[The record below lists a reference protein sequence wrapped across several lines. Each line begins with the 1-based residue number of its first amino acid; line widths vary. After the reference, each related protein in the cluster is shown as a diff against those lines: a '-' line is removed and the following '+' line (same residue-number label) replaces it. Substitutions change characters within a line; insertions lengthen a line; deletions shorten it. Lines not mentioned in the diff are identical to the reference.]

1 MLSDIEIAN
10 AATLR
15 PIRDVAAETLGIEE
29 RHLVPYGHY
38 KAKVDLTYLAS
49 LADRPLGRLVL
60 VTALSPTPPGEG
72 KTTTTVG
79 LTDAL
84 HGLGHRTVA
93 CLREPS
99 MGPVFGMKGGAAG
112 GGYSQVVPMTD
123 INLHFT
129 GDFAAI
135 AAANNLLAA
144 LIDNHVHH
152 GNELDID
159 VRSVTWKRVL
169 DMNDRAL
176 REVVVGMGGHANGFP
191 REDGFDIVVASE
203 LMAIF
208 CLTESWADLK
218 RRIGDIVIGYTRAMK
233 PVTARELGAD
243 GAMAALLRDAL
254 APNLVQTLEG
264 APAFVHGGPFAN
276 IAHGCSSVMATRAGL
291 RLADLVVTEAGF
303 GADLGAEKFVDIKC
317 RKSGLRPDVA
327 VVVAT
332 VRALKYHGG
341 VAARRPRHRGRRR
354 DRGRDGQPAPAPGQ
368 HPRGVRHP
376 VRRRGQPVP
385 DRHRGRGG
393 EGRRAGGGRGGAGVP
408 GDPLRRRRGGRARPR
423 EGRAAGPR
431 RAVAVLLLLHL
442 RRRPVPDREGRGDRD
457 PAVRRVPGD
466 VGRAGPAAAAA
477 RREGRVRRAAGVRG
491 EDAVLL
497 LDRPHLARRPDRA
510 RAARPRGPAV
520 RGRGLRRRGVRRHD
534 DHARA
539 ARATR
544 PRRGS
549 TWPTTGP
556 SSACPDDHSA
566 DPRCG
571 DLSIIDIFSS

>member
-1 MLSDIEIAN
+1 MQSDIEIAN
-10 AATLR
+10 AAVLR
-15 PIRDVAAETLGIEE
+15 PIKEVAAETLGITEDN
-29 RHLVPYGHY
+29 LVPYGHY
-38 KAKVDLTYLAS
+38 KAKVDVTYLSS
-49 LADRPLGRLVL
+49 LAERPLGRLVL

-84 HGLGHRTVA
+84 HGLGHRAIA

-112 GGYSQVVPMTD
+112 GGWSQVVPMTD

-135 AAANNLLAA
+135 AAANNLLSA

-169 DMNDRAL
+169 DTNDRAL
-176 REVVVGMGGHANGFP
+176 RGVVVAMGGHANGFP

-218 RRIGDIVIGYTRAMK
+218 RRIGEIVIGYTRSMK
-233 PVTARELGAD
+233 PVTARDLGAD

-276 IAHGCSSVMATRAGL
+276 IAHGCNSVMATRAGL
-291 RLADLVVTEAGF
+291 RLADIVVTEAGF
-303 GADLGAEKFVDIKC
+303 GADLGAEKFVDIVC

-341 VAARRPRHRGRRR
+341 VALDDLGTEDVAAIEAGMVNLRRHLSNVRDVYGIPCVVAVNRFPTDTDREVDRVVELVAAEGVRAYPATHFADGGTGAKDLAEGVLASLARPSPHEFSFTYDDDLSLTAKVEAIATRLYGAGQVTWEARARRRLQRIE
-354 DRGRDGQPAPAPGQ
+354 RDGYAGLPVCVAKTQYSFSTDPTVLGAPSG
-368 HPRGVRHP
+368 HELHVRE
-376 VRRRGQPVP
+376 VRLS
-385 DRHRGRGG
+385 
-393 EGRRAGGGRGGAGVP
+393 AGAGFVVVVCGDMMTMP
-408 GDPLRRRRGGRARPR
+408 GLP
-423 EGRAAGPR
+423 
-431 RAVAVLLLLHL
+431 
-442 RRRPVPDREGRGDRD
+442 RD
-457 PAVRRVPGD
+457 PS
-466 VGRAGPAAAAA
+466 AA
-477 RREGRVRRAAGVRG
+477 RI
-491 EDAVLL
+491 D
-497 LDRPHLARRPDRA
+497 LADD
-510 RAARPRGPAV
+510 GTIL
-520 RGRGLRRRGVRRHD
+520 GL
-534 DHARA
+534 
-539 ARATR
+539 
-544 PRRGS
+544 S
-549 TWPTTGP
+549 
-556 SSACPDDHSA
+556 
-566 DPRCG
+566 
-571 DLSIIDIFSS
+571 

>member
-1 MLSDIEIAN
+1 MQSDIEIAN
-10 AATLR
+10 AAVLR
-15 PIRDVAAETLGIEE
+15 PIKEVAAETLGITEDN
-29 RHLVPYGHY
+29 LVPYGHY
-38 KAKVDLTYLAS
+38 KAKVDVTYLAS
-49 LADRPLGRLVL
+49 LAERPLGRLVL

-84 HGLGHRTVA
+84 HGLGHRAIA

-112 GGYSQVVPMTD
+112 GGWSQVVPMTD

-135 AAANNLLAA
+135 AAANNLLSA

-169 DMNDRAL
+169 DTNDRAL
-176 REVVVGMGGHANGFP
+176 RGVVVAMGGHANGFP

-218 RRIGDIVIGYTRAMK
+218 RRIGEIVIGYTRSMK
-233 PVTARELGAD
+233 PVTARDLGAD

-276 IAHGCSSVMATRAGL
+276 IAHGCNSVMATRAGL
-291 RLADLVVTEAGF
+291 RLADIVVTEAGF
-303 GADLGAEKFVDIKC
+303 GADLGAEKFVDIVC

-341 VAARRPRHRGRRR
+341 VALEDLGTEDVAAIEAGMVNLRRHLSNVRDVYGIPCVVAVNRFPTDTDREVDRVVELVAAEGVRAYPATHFADGGTGAKDLAEGVLASLARPSPHEFSFTYDDDLSLTAKVEAIATRLYGAGQVTWEARARRRLQRIE
-354 DRGRDGQPAPAPGQ
+354 RDGYAGLPVCVAKTQYSFSTDPTVLGAPSG
-368 HPRGVRHP
+368 HELHVRE
-376 VRRRGQPVP
+376 VRLS
-385 DRHRGRGG
+385 
-393 EGRRAGGGRGGAGVP
+393 AGAGFVVVVCGDMMTMP
-408 GDPLRRRRGGRARPR
+408 GLP
-423 EGRAAGPR
+423 
-431 RAVAVLLLLHL
+431 
-442 RRRPVPDREGRGDRD
+442 RD
-457 PAVRRVPGD
+457 PS
-466 VGRAGPAAAAA
+466 AA
-477 RREGRVRRAAGVRG
+477 RI
-491 EDAVLL
+491 D
-497 LDRPHLARRPDRA
+497 LADD
-510 RAARPRGPAV
+510 GTIL
-520 RGRGLRRRGVRRHD
+520 GL
-534 DHARA
+534 
-539 ARATR
+539 
-544 PRRGS
+544 S
-549 TWPTTGP
+549 
-556 SSACPDDHSA
+556 
-566 DPRCG
+566 
-571 DLSIIDIFSS
+571 

>member
-1 MLSDIEIAN
+1 MLSDIEIAD
-10 AATLR
+10 AAVLR
-15 PIRDVAAETLGIEE
+15 PIREVAAETLGIEE
-29 RHLVPYGHY
+29 QHLVPYGHH
-38 KAKVDLTYLAS
+38 KAKVDLGYLAS

-84 HGLGHRTVA
+84 HGLGHRVVA

-152 GNELDID
+152 GNALDLD
-159 VRSVTWKRVL
+159 TRSITWKRVL
-169 DMNDRAL
+169 DVNDRAL
-176 REVVVGMGGHANGFP
+176 REVVVGLGGHANGFT

-218 RRIGDIVIGYTRAMK
+218 RRIGDIVVGYDRSSQ
-233 PVTARELGAD
+233 PVTARDLQAH

-276 IAHGCSSVMATRAGL
+276 IAHGCSSVAATRAGL

-317 RKSGLRPDVA
+317 RKSGLRPDAA

-341 VAARRPRHRGRRR
+341 VALADLGTEDVAAVEAGMVNLRRHLDNVRGVYGIGCVVAVNRFPTDTDAEVAKVVELCAAEGVEAHPATHFSDGGVGARDLADGVLRLLAEPPAYNFSFTYPDELPLTEKVEAVATRLYGASLVTWDAKARRRLERIE
-354 DRGRDGQPAPAPGQ
+354 RDGYAGLPVCVAKTQYSFSTDPKSLGAPTG
-368 HPRGVRHP
+368 HELHVRE
-376 VRRRGQPVP
+376 VRLS
-385 DRHRGRGG
+385 
-393 EGRRAGGGRGGAGVP
+393 AGAGFVVVVCGDMMTMP
-408 GDPLRRRRGGRARPR
+408 GL
-423 EGRAAGPR
+423 
-431 RAVAVLLLLHL
+431 
-442 RRRPVPDREGRGDRD
+442 
-457 PAVRRVPGD
+457 PAT
-466 VGRAGPAAAAA
+466 PAAARIDLADD
-477 RREGRVRRAAGVRG
+477 GRI
-491 EDAVLL
+491 L
-497 LDRPHLARRPDRA
+497 
-510 RAARPRGPAV
+510 
-520 RGRGLRRRGVRRHD
+520 GL
-534 DHARA
+534 
-539 ARATR
+539 
-544 PRRGS
+544 S
-549 TWPTTGP
+549 
-556 SSACPDDHSA
+556 
-566 DPRCG
+566 
-571 DLSIIDIFSS
+571 

>member
-1 MLSDIEIAN
+1 VLSDIEIAN

-15 PIRDVAAETLGIEE
+15 PIREVAQETLGIEE

-38 KAKVDLTYLAS
+38 KAKVDLSYLSS
-49 LADRPLGRLVL
+49 LDDRPPGRLVL

-84 HGLGHRTVA
+84 HGMGHKAIA

-129 GDFAAI
+129 GDFAAL

-159 VRSVTWKRVL
+159 VRSITWKRVL

-176 REVVVGMGGHANGFP
+176 RQITVALGGVANGFP

-208 CLTESWADLK
+208 CLTESWQDLK
-218 RRIGDIVIGYTRAMK
+218 RRIGDIVIGWSRTQK
-233 PVTARELGAD
+233 PITARDLKAD

-254 APNLVQTLEG
+254 APNLVQTLGG

-276 IAHGCSSVMATRAGL
+276 IAHGCSSVMATRSGL
-291 RLADLVVTEAGF
+291 RLADIVVTESGF

-341 VAARRPRHRGRRR
+341 VALKDLGTEDVGAVEAGMVNLRRHLDNVRNVYGIPCVVAINRFPSDTDAEIAKVVELVDAEGVQAFPATHFTDGGDGAQDLAKGVLHVLDEPSPYSFGFTYPDEATLTEKVEAIATRLYGAGAVTWDAKARRRLERIEREGYSNLPVCVAKTQYSFSTDPTSLG
-354 DRGRDGQPAPAPGQ
+354 APSGHELQ
-368 HPRGVRHP
+368 VRE
-376 VRRRGQPVP
+376 VRLS
-385 DRHRGRGG
+385 
-393 EGRRAGGGRGGAGVP
+393 AGAGFVVLVCGDMMTMP
-408 GDPLRRRRGGRARPR
+408 GLPK
-423 EGRAAGPR
+423 E
-431 RAVAVLLLLHL
+431 
-442 RRRPVPDREGRGDRD
+442 
-457 PAVRRVPGD
+457 
-466 VGRAGPAAAAA
+466 
-477 RREGRVRRAAGVRG
+477 
-491 EDAVLL
+491 
-497 LDRPHLARRPDRA
+497 
-510 RAARPRGPAV
+510 
-520 RGRGLRRRGVRRHD
+520 
-534 DHARA
+534 
-539 ARATR
+539 
-544 PRRGS
+544 
-549 TWPTTGP
+549 P
-556 SSACPDDHSA
+556 SSSRMDLAPDGSIL
-566 DPRCG
+566 G
-571 DLSIIDIFSS
+571 LS

>member
-1 MLSDIEIAN
+1 VLSDIEIAT

-15 PIRDVAAETLGIEE
+15 PIRDVAAETLGIPEE
-29 RHLVPYGHY
+29 HLVPYGHD
-38 KAKVDLTYLAS
+38 KAKVDPAYLAS
-49 LADRPLGRLVL
+49 LSDRPLGRLVL

-84 HGLGHRTVA
+84 HGLGHRSIA

-152 GNELDID
+152 GNELGID

-169 DMNDRAL
+169 DTNDRAL
-176 REVVVGMGGHANGFP
+176 REVTVGLGGHANGFP
-191 REDGFDIVVASE
+191 RSDGFDIVVASE

-208 CLTESWADLK
+208 CLTESHADLK
-218 RRIGDIVIGYTRAMK
+218 RRIGDIVVGYTRAME
-233 PVTARELGAD
+233 PVTARQLGAD
-243 GAMAALLRDAL
+243 GALAVLLRDAL
-254 APNLVQTLEG
+254 SPNLVQTLEG

-291 RLADLVVTEAGF
+291 RLADYVVTEAGF

-341 VAARRPRHRGRRR
+341 VALADLGSEDVGAVEAGMVNLRRHLENVREVYGIPCVVAINRFPTDTDAEVSRVVELVGAEGVRAYPATHFADGGSGAHDLAKGVLATLDEPSPHEFSFTYPDEATLTEKVEAVATRVYRAGHVTWDAKARRRLARIEK
-354 DRGRDGQPAPAPGQ
+354 DGYGHLPVCIAKTQYSFSTDPKSLGAPSD
-368 HPRGVRHP
+368 HELHVRE
-376 VRRRGQPVP
+376 VRLS
-385 DRHRGRGG
+385 
-393 EGRRAGGGRGGAGVP
+393 AGAGFV
-408 GDPLRRRRGGRARPR
+408 
-423 EGRAAGPR
+423 
-431 RAVAVLLLLHL
+431 VAVC
-442 RRRPVPDREGRGDRD
+442 GDMMTMPGL
-457 PAVRRVPGD
+457 PAS
-466 VGRAGPAAAAA
+466 PAAA
-477 RREGRVRRAAGVRG
+477 RI
-491 EDAVLL
+491 D
-497 LDRPHLARRPDRA
+497 LADD
-510 RAARPRGPAV
+510 GTIT
-520 RGRGLRRRGVRRHD
+520 GL
-534 DHARA
+534 
-539 ARATR
+539 
-544 PRRGS
+544 S
-549 TWPTTGP
+549 
-556 SSACPDDHSA
+556 
-566 DPRCG
+566 
-571 DLSIIDIFSS
+571 

>member
-1 MLSDIEIAN
+1 VLSDIEIAN

-15 PIRDVAAETLGIEE
+15 PITDVAAETLGIEE
-29 RHLVPYGHY
+29 RHLVPYGHD

-84 HGLGHRTVA
+84 HDLGHRTIA

-176 REVVVGMGGHANGFP
+176 REVAVALGGHANGFP
-191 REDGFDIVVASE
+191 REEGFDIVVASE

-218 RRIGDIVIGYTRAMK
+218 RRIGDIVIGWSRTMK
-233 PVTARELGAD
+233 PITARDLRAD

-254 APNLVQTLEG
+254 APNLVQTLGG

-276 IAHGCSSVMATRAGL
+276 IAHGCSSVMATRSGL
-291 RLADLVVTEAGF
+291 RLADIVVTEAGF

-341 VAARRPRHRGRRR
+341 VALADLGTEDLGAVEAGMANLRRHLDNIRNVYGIPCVVAVNRFPSDTDAEIAKVVELVAAEGVQAFPATHFVEGGTGAQDLAKGVLQALDEPSPYTFGFTYPDEASLTEKVEAIATRLYGAGLVTWDARARRRLERIEREGYTGLPVCVAKTQYSFSTDPKSLG
-354 DRGRDGQPAPAPGQ
+354 APSG
-368 HPRGVRHP
+368 HELHVRE
-376 VRRRGQPVP
+376 VRLS
-385 DRHRGRGG
+385 
-393 EGRRAGGGRGGAGVP
+393 AGAGFVVLVCGDMMTMP
-408 GDPLRRRRGGRARPR
+408 GLPKEPS
-423 EGRAAGPR
+423 
-431 RAVAVLLLLHL
+431 
-442 RRRPVPDREGRGDRD
+442 
-457 PAVRRVPGD
+457 
-466 VGRAGPAAAAA
+466 AA
-477 RREGRVRRAAGVRG
+477 RI
-491 EDAVLL
+491 D
-497 LDRPHLARRPDRA
+497 LADD
-510 RAARPRGPAV
+510 GTIL
-520 RGRGLRRRGVRRHD
+520 GL
-534 DHARA
+534 
-539 ARATR
+539 
-544 PRRGS
+544 S
-549 TWPTTGP
+549 
-556 SSACPDDHSA
+556 
-566 DPRCG
+566 
-571 DLSIIDIFSS
+571 

>member
-10 AATLR
+10 AAVMR
-15 PIRDVAAETLGIEE
+15 PIREVAAETLGIPEE
-29 RHLVPYGHY
+29 HLVPYGHY
-38 KAKVDLTYLAS
+38 KAKVDVSYLAS
-49 LADRPLGRLVL
+49 LADRPLGRLIL
-60 VTALSPTPPGEG
+60 VTAMSPTPPGEG

-112 GGYSQVVPMTD
+112 GGYSQVVPMTE

-135 AAANNLLAA
+135 AAANNLLSA

-152 GNELDID
+152 GNELEID

-169 DMNDRAL
+169 DTNDRAL
-176 REVVVGMGGHANGFP
+176 REVVVGMGGHVNGFP

-208 CLTESWADLK
+208 CLTESWGDLK

-264 APAFVHGGPFAN
+264 SPAFVHGGPFAN

-341 VAARRPRHRGRRR
+341 VALADLGVEDVAAVEAGMVNLRRHLANVREVYGIPCVVAVNRFPTDTELEVAKVVELVAAEGVAAFPATHFADGGMGAEELAKGVLSVLAEPSPYDFSFTYDDDLSLTEKVEAIATRLYGAGLVTWDAKARRRLLRIE
-354 DRGRDGQPAPAPGQ
+354 RDGYGALPVCVAKTQYSFSTDPTSLGAPSG
-368 HPRGVRHP
+368 HELHVRE
-376 VRRRGQPVP
+376 VRLS
-385 DRHRGRGG
+385 
-393 EGRRAGGGRGGAGVP
+393 AGAGFVVLVCGDMMTMP
-408 GDPLRRRRGGRARPR
+408 GLP
-423 EGRAAGPR
+423 
-431 RAVAVLLLLHL
+431 
-442 RRRPVPDREGRGDRD
+442 RD
-457 PAVRRVPGD
+457 PSASRIDLMDDGTI
-466 VGRAGPAAAAA
+466 
-477 RREGRVRRAAGVRG
+477 
-491 EDAVLL
+491 L
-497 LDRPHLARRPDRA
+497 
-510 RAARPRGPAV
+510 
-520 RGRGLRRRGVRRHD
+520 GL
-534 DHARA
+534 
-539 ARATR
+539 
-544 PRRGS
+544 S
-549 TWPTTGP
+549 
-556 SSACPDDHSA
+556 
-566 DPRCG
+566 
-571 DLSIIDIFSS
+571 

>member
-1 MLSDIEIAN
+1 VLSDIEIAN

-15 PIRDVAAETLGIEE
+15 PIREIAARTLGIEE
-29 RHLVPYGHY
+29 RHLVPYGHF

-49 LADRPLGRLVL
+49 LAERPLGKLVL
-60 VTALSPTPPGEG
+60 VTGLSPTPPGEG

-84 HGLGHRTVA
+84 HGLGHRSVA

-135 AAANNLLAA
+135 AAANNLLSA

-152 GNELDID
+152 GNQLDID

-169 DMNDRAL
+169 DTNDRAL
-176 REVVVGMGGHANGFP
+176 REVVVGLGGHVNGFP

-218 RRIGDIVIGYTRAMK
+218 RRMGDIVIGYTRGTK
-233 PVTARELGAD
+233 PVTARDLGAD
-243 GAMAALLRDAL
+243 GAMAAMLRDAL

-341 VAARRPRHRGRRR
+341 VPLPELGSEDLPAVEAGMVNLRRHLDNIREVYGVPCVVAVNRFPTDTDDEVAKVVELVAAEGVRAFPATHFADGGMGAQELAKGVLQVLDEPSPYSFSFTYDDDLSLTAKVEAIATRLYGAGQVTWDARARRRLLRIE
-354 DRGRDGQPAPAPGQ
+354 RDGYGALPVCVAKTQYSFSTDPTSLGAPAG
-368 HPRGVRHP
+368 HELHVRE
-376 VRRRGQPVP
+376 VRLS
-385 DRHRGRGG
+385 
-393 EGRRAGGGRGGAGVP
+393 AGAGFV
-408 GDPLRRRRGGRARPR
+408 
-423 EGRAAGPR
+423 
-431 RAVAVLLLLHL
+431 VTV
-442 RRRPVPDREGRGDRD
+442 
-457 PAVRRVPGD
+457 
-466 VGRAGPAAAAA
+466 
-477 RREGRVRRAAGVRG
+477 
-491 EDAVLL
+491 
-497 LDRPHLARRPDRA
+497 
-510 RAARPRGPAV
+510 
-520 RGRGLRRRGVRRHD
+520 
-534 DHARA
+534 
-539 ARATR
+539 
-544 PRRGS
+544 
-549 TWPTTGP
+549 
-556 SSACPDDHSA
+556 
-566 DPRCG
+566 CG
-571 DLSIIDIFSS
+571 DMMTMPGLPSDPSASRIDLADDGTILGLS